1 MGQRVLRLLDNHP
14 ILRLGVVLARAGG
27 TPLPPELP
35 VEHDVEAA
43 LARADVVVDFSA
55 PAACSVIGPRCAA
68 LGIPYVVAS
77 TGLSTAEDKALNQVA
92 KGVAVLQAA
101 NLSLGVNVMLELV
114 ELAAS
119 RLKDYDMEISEIHHR
134 HKRDAP
140 SGTALAL
147 GGAAQRGAGKRREVL
162 GRQGITEPR
171 ADDELGYAAM
181 RGGEVAG
188 EHTVY
193 FFGEAE
199 RLEITH
205 RSNNADIFAAGALR
219 AAAWLLGKPAGRYSM
234 LDVLR

>member
-27 TPLPPELP
+27 SPLPPELP
-35 VEHDVEAA
+35 VEHDVDRA
-43 LARADVVVDFSA
+43 LSCADVVVDFSA
-55 PAACSVIGPRCAA
+55 PAACSSVGPLCAA
-68 LGIPYVVAS
+68 RGIPYVVAS
-77 TGLSTAEDKALNQVA
+77 TGLSTAEDRALDAAAQD
-92 KGVAVLQAA
+92 VAVLQAA

-114 ELAAS
+114 ELATS
-119 RLKDYDMEISEIHHR
+119 RLKDYDTEIGEIHHR

-147 GGAAQRGAGKRREVL
+147 GQAVQRGAGKRREVL

-171 ADDELGYAAM
+171 AKDELGYAAL

-193 FFGEAE
+193 LFGEDE

-219 AAAWLLGKPAGRYSM
+219 AAVWLMGKPAGRYSM